1 MPASSES
8 SSNIGRP
15 DHILQQSCHRILQFV
30 LNDLGSTKTRG
41 IRLPRILKTQMGS
54 LLQRLNPPHQPM
66 RYYGSTISLV
76 IRLQPLNFSKE
87 KVDLIYVATPGIPT
101 RFLHRGAS
109 SSKRKRRRHIPNI
122 EPHFLPVDDLVTQ
135 LIRDVLWLLP
145 LMKLQPSTPNYIYL
159 RITGLGFQM
168 KEVLE

>member
-15 DHILQQSCHRILQFV
+15 DHILQQSCHPFLQFI
-30 LNDLGSTKTRG
+30 LSNLGSTKTRG

-76 IRLQPLNFSKE
+76 IRLQPLNFLEE
-87 KVDLIYVATPGIPT
+87 KINLIYIAAPGIPT
-101 RFLHRGAS
+101 RLLHRGGQECEEEEKKKGS
-109 SSKRKRRRHIPNI
+109 
-122 EPHFLPVDDLVTQ
+122 
-135 LIRDVLWLLP
+135 
-145 LMKLQPSTPNYIYL
+145 
-159 RITGLGFQM
+159 
-168 KEVLE
+168 

>member
-1 MPASSES
+1 
-8 SSNIGRP
+8 
-15 DHILQQSCHRILQFV
+15 
-30 LNDLGSTKTRG
+30 
-41 IRLPRILKTQMGS
+41 
-54 LLQRLNPPHQPM
+54 M

-122 EPHFLPVDDLVTQ
+122 EPYLLLVDDLITQ
-135 LIRDVLWLLP
+135 LIRNMLWFLP
-145 LMKLQPSTPNYIYL
+145 LMKLQLSTPNYIYHG
-159 RITGLGFQM
+159 IIGMGFQM
-168 KEVLE
+168 EEKLK